1 MRPRSPMIAGALAIL
16 YGSLKEFEDPQ
27 VRVIFLSSG
36 AIFLAFGILLLA
48 ASMHNPK
55 SRLGIWF
62 LTIQLLGVVV
72 LIELAWRVDSMY
84 LIGVA
89 GALAVALLTI
99 GVVRGEIE
107 LRRNP

>member
-16 YGSLKEFEDPQ
+16 CGSLNEFEDPQ

-36 AIFLAFGILLLA
+36 AIFLASGVFLFV

-62 LTIQLLGVVV
+62 LSIQLLGTVV

-89 GALAVALLTI
+89 GVLAVALLTI